1 MRHLLLNADLN
12 RNLYETLCF
21 YFVPFVV
28 NCIPEILNRRNMI
41 RILVASQNPVKIEA
55 VRDALQAFLNGEME
69 ITGVSVPSGVS
80 DQPMSEAETL
90 QGASTRVSKSIDL
103 HPGFDYYVGL
113 EGGVEETASGL
124 MAFAWMVI
132 SDGLRIGKART
143 ASFFLPPKVAELV
156 HSGMELGHADDVVFA
171 QSNSKQ
177 QNGAVGLLTN
187 DVITR
192 KSLYQPAVQMAFI
205 PFLNPELYP

>member
-1 MRHLLLNADLN
+1 
-12 RNLYETLCF
+12 
-21 YFVPFVV
+21 
-28 NCIPEILNRRNMI
+28 MI
-41 RILVASQNPVKIEA
+41 CILVASKNPVKIEA
-55 VRDALQAFLNGEME
+55 VKDGLKPLLNDEFE

-80 DQPMSEAETL
+80 DQPMSETETL
-90 QGASTRVSKSIDL
+90 KGASNRVMKLINL
-103 HPGFDYYVGL
+103 HSGYDYYVGL
-113 EGGVEETASGL
+113 EGGVEDTTTGL

-132 SDGLRIGKART
+132 SDGQRIGKART

-156 HSGMELGHADDVVFA
+156 HGGMELGHADDVVFA
-171 QSNSKQ
+171 KSNSKQ

-192 KSLYQPAVQMAFI
+192 KLLYLPAVQMAFI